1 MSSSRKKWIGAAAA
15 VALVVVGAV
24 VFTSRDKGSASD
36 KDLIITAAV
45 KRQTLQD
52 KVTLSG
58 TLGRVEQRK
67 VNAPAEGRISRTYLD
82 DGADVQPGQAI
93 LAIDGRDSVAE
104 PGDFPFYRP
113 LDVGA
118 QGPDVKQL
126 EQILAAAG
134 YNPGPIDELYTEQT
148 RFALAQWQADHNY
161 PGAAS
166 RTAKTVTVSL
176 QPNGNGYKIGPQNTA
191 AVTIGPDLG
200 TPSGPVGRA
209 KPRQSGGGLPRLSIR
224 ALSQKTQEGAPA
236 QFIVQVDQDITQPI
250 DFTVNLSGSASESD
264 VVAPVGKIT
273 IPAGTRQVPLN
284 IPTIADGVAEADEDL
299 TVNLVDGDTYDLGDS
314 PAATTVITSPND
326 LPEITMT
333 GGGTVAE
340 GGKVTL
346 AVSGGDAGG
355 DVQVVLQISGTATSG
370 TDFNPITPVVTL
382 NSASSATFDV
392 QTLTDSI
399 IEPDET
405 IIVSVAQS
413 PNYKVGKISTAVITI
428 QGATGDAA
436 KPLLTLSPL
445 TTSVTEGSPI
455 NFSLSANSA
464 VAADVELLLQFSG
477 TASDG
482 IDYLRPAG
490 RLVLPAGQSSM
501 QVSVPTV
508 QDDLVEPDE
517 VVSVALAPSATYTVG
532 NPSGG
537 TVTIQS
543 DDLPELQLVGGTV
556 RVLGGSAS
564 RLAIVADQPPSQD
577 TTVNYSV
584 QGSAQPGQDFQP
596 LAGTVVL
603 HKGQTAAGIAV
614 LTVNE
619 DVTFHPT
626 DMIVGTWPTRLG
638 QMIVDEGQFV
648 PSGTALFSLTDSGFT
663 VTLKA
668 TASDRTKLQ
677 VGQQITATLVGG
689 TETSQGTI
697 SQLDDNATVKADTG
711 EQSYEGKVELQGDL
725 GAADGALVSLDV
737 VIQEKADVL
746 TVPIAA
752 VKQNGEGQDVVRVI
766 DLDHGGKVTEVP
778 VTTGLSEGS
787 FIEVTQ
793 GLKGDEV
800 VIVEVD
806 TPKP

>member
-24 VFTSRDKGSASD
+24 VFTSRNKGSASD

-93 LAIDGRDSVAE
+93 LAIDGRDSIAE

-209 KPRQSGGGLPRLSIR
+209 KPRQSSGGLPPSSHPT
-224 ALSQKTQEGAPA
+224 LSQKTQKGAPA
-236 QFIVQVDQDITQPI
+236 QFIVEVDQDITQPI

-273 IPAGTRQVPLN
+273 IPAGARQVPLN

-382 NSASSATFDV
+382 NSASTR
-392 QTLTDSI
+392 
-399 IEPDET
+399 P
-405 IIVSVAQS
+405 
-413 PNYKVGKISTAVITI
+413 STC
-428 QGATGDAA
+428 
-436 KPLLTLSPL
+436 
-445 TTSVTEGSPI
+445 
-455 NFSLSANSA
+455 
-464 VAADVELLLQFSG
+464 
-477 TASDG
+477 
-482 IDYLRPAG
+482 RP
-490 RLVLPAGQSSM
+490 S
-501 QVSVPTV
+501 
-508 QDDLVEPDE
+508 
-517 VVSVALAPSATYTVG
+517 
-532 NPSGG
+532 
-537 TVTIQS
+537 
-543 DDLPELQLVGGTV
+543 
-556 RVLGGSAS
+556 
-564 RLAIVADQPPSQD
+564 
-577 TTVNYSV
+577 
-584 QGSAQPGQDFQP
+584 
-596 LAGTVVL
+596 
-603 HKGQTAAGIAV
+603 
-614 LTVNE
+614 
-619 DVTFHPT
+619 
-626 DMIVGTWPTRLG
+626 PTR
-638 QMIVDEGQFV
+638 
-648 PSGTALFSLTDSGFT
+648 SSS
-663 VTLKA
+663 
-668 TASDRTKLQ
+668 RTRR
-677 VGQQITATLVGG
+677 
-689 TETSQGTI
+689 S
-697 SQLDDNATVKADTG
+697 S
-711 EQSYEGKVELQGDL
+711 
-725 GAADGALVSLDV
+725 
-737 VIQEKADVL
+737 
-746 TVPIAA
+746 
-752 VKQNGEGQDVVRVI
+752 
-766 DLDHGGKVTEVP
+766 
-778 VTTGLSEGS
+778 
-787 FIEVTQ
+787 
-793 GLKGDEV
+793 
-800 VIVEVD
+800 
-806 TPKP
+806 

>member
-1 MSSSRKKWIGAAAA
+1 
-15 VALVVVGAV
+15 
-24 VFTSRDKGSASD
+24 
-36 KDLIITAAV
+36 
-45 KRQTLQD
+45 
-52 KVTLSG
+52 
-58 TLGRVEQRK
+58 
-67 VNAPAEGRISRTYLD
+67 
-82 DGADVQPGQAI
+82 
-93 LAIDGRDSVAE
+93 
-104 PGDFPFYRP
+104 
-113 LDVGA
+113 
-118 QGPDVKQL
+118 
-126 EQILAAAG
+126 
-134 YNPGPIDELYTEQT
+134 
-148 RFALAQWQADHNY
+148 
-161 PGAAS
+161 
-166 RTAKTVTVSL
+166 
-176 QPNGNGYKIGPQNTA
+176 
-191 AVTIGPDLG
+191 
-200 TPSGPVGRA
+200 
-209 KPRQSGGGLPRLSIR
+209 
-224 ALSQKTQEGAPA
+224 
-236 QFIVQVDQDITQPI
+236 
-250 DFTVNLSGSASESD
+250 
-264 VVAPVGKIT
+264 
-273 IPAGTRQVPLN
+273 
-284 IPTIADGVAEADEDL
+284 
-299 TVNLVDGDTYDLGDS
+299 
-314 PAATTVITSPND
+314 
-326 LPEITMT
+326 MT
-333 GGGTVAE
+333 GGGTVVE

-346 AVSGGDAGG
+346 AVSGGNAGG

-370 TDFNPITPVVTL
+370 SDFNPITPVVTL

-413 PNYKVGKISTAVITI
+413 PNYKLGKISTAIITI

-464 VAADVELLLQFSG
+464 VATDVELLLQFSG

-501 QVSVPTV
+501 QISVPTV

-517 VVSVALAPSATYTVG
+517 VVSVALAPSDKYTVG

-596 LAGTVVL
+596 LTGTVVL
-603 HKGQTAAGIAV
+603 HRGQTSAGIAV

-626 DMIVGTWPTRLG
+626 DMIVGKWPTRLG

-677 VGQQITATLVGG
+677 IGQQVTATLVGG
-689 TETSQGTI
+689 TDTAQGTI
-697 SQLDDNATVKADTG
+697 SQLDDNATVKPDTG

-725 GAADGALVSLDV
+725 GAADGALVTLDV
-737 VIQEKADVL
+737 VIQQKTDVL

-752 VKQNGEGQDVVRVI
+752 VKQNGQGQDVVRVI

-787 FIEVTQ
+787 FIEVTH

>member
-1 MSSSRKKWIGAAAA
+1 MSSSRRKWIGATAA
-15 VALVVVGAV
+15 VALVAVGVVV
-24 VFTSRDKGSASD
+24 LTSRDQGSASD

-93 LAIDGRDSVAE
+93 LAIDGRDAVAE
-104 PGDFPFYRP
+104 PGDFPFYRQ

-118 QGPDVKQL
+118 QGPDVNQL
-126 EQILAAAG
+126 EKILAAAG

-209 KPRQSGGGLPRLSIR
+209 RPRQSGGGLPRLSIR
-224 ALSQKTQEGAPA
+224 ALSQKTQEGTPA
-236 QFIVQVDQDITQPI
+236 QFIVEVDRDITQPI
-250 DFTVNLSGSASESD
+250 DFTVNLSGTASEAD
-264 VVAPVGKIT
+264 VVAPVGTIT
-273 IPAGTRQVPLN
+273 IPVGARQVPLN
-284 IPTIADGVAEADEDL
+284 IPTIADGIPEGDEEL
-299 TVNLVDGDTYDLGDS
+299 TVNLADGDTYDLGDS

-346 AVSGGDAGG
+346 AVSGGNAGG
-355 DVQVVLQISGTATSG
+355 DVQVMLQITGTATSG
-370 TDFNPITPVVTL
+370 TDYNPITPVVTL

-436 KPLLTLSPL
+436 KPVLTLSPL

-501 QVSVPTV
+501 QLSVPTV

-517 VVSVALAPSATYTVG
+517 VVSVALAPSDKYNVG

-596 LAGTVVL
+596 LTGTVVL
-603 HKGQTAAGIAV
+603 HKGQTSVGVAV
-614 LTVNE
+614 QTVNE

-648 PSGTALFSLTDSGFT
+648 PAGTALFSLTDSGFT

-677 VGQQITATLVGG
+677 LGQQVTATLVGG
-689 TETSQGTI
+689 TETAQGTI
-697 SQLDDNATVKADTG
+697 SALDENATVNKDTG
-711 EQSYEGKVELQGDL
+711 EQTYEGKVELQGDL
-725 GAADGALVSLDV
+725 GAADGALVTLDV
-737 VIQEKADVL
+737 VIQEKTDVL

-752 VKQNGEGQDVVRVI
+752 VKQNGQGQDVVRVI

-787 FIEVTQ
+787 FIEISQ

>member
-1 MSSSRKKWIGAAAA
+1 M
-15 VALVVVGAV
+15 
-24 VFTSRDKGSASD
+24 
-36 KDLIITAAV
+36 
-45 KRQTLQD
+45 
-52 KVTLSG
+52 
-58 TLGRVEQRK
+58 
-67 VNAPAEGRISRTYLD
+67 
-82 DGADVQPGQAI
+82 
-93 LAIDGRDSVAE
+93 
-104 PGDFPFYRP
+104 
-113 LDVGA
+113 
-118 QGPDVKQL
+118 
-126 EQILAAAG
+126 
-134 YNPGPIDELYTEQT
+134 
-148 RFALAQWQADHNY
+148 
-161 PGAAS
+161 
-166 RTAKTVTVSL
+166 
-176 QPNGNGYKIGPQNTA
+176 
-191 AVTIGPDLG
+191 
-200 TPSGPVGRA
+200 
-209 KPRQSGGGLPRLSIR
+209 
-224 ALSQKTQEGAPA
+224 
-236 QFIVQVDQDITQPI
+236 
-250 DFTVNLSGSASESD
+250 
-264 VVAPVGKIT
+264 
-273 IPAGTRQVPLN
+273 PLN
-284 IPTIADGVAEADEDL
+284 IPTIADGVAEGDEEL
-299 TVNLVDGDTYDLGDS
+299 TVNLVDGDLYDLGDS

-346 AVSGGDAGG
+346 AVSGGNAGG

-413 PNYKVGKISTAVITI
+413 PNYKVGKISSAVITI

-517 VVSVALAPSATYTVG
+517 VVSVALAPSDKYTVG

-603 HKGQTAAGIAV
+603 HKGQTSAGIAV

-638 QMIVDEGQFV
+638 QMIVDEGPV
-648 PSGTALFSLTDSGFT
+648 RALGHRALLAHRLGLHRDVEGHGIRPHE
-663 VTLKA
+663 A
-668 TASDRTKLQ
+668 AGRAAGHGDARRRHRDRTR
-677 VGQQITATLVGG
+677 
-689 TETSQGTI
+689 
-697 SQLDDNATVKADTG
+697 DDLAARRQRHG
-711 EQSYEGKVELQGDL
+711 ES
-725 GAADGALVSLDV
+725 
-737 VIQEKADVL
+737 
-746 TVPIAA
+746 
-752 VKQNGEGQDVVRVI
+752 R
-766 DLDHGGKVTEVP
+766 HR
-778 VTTGLSEGS
+778 
-787 FIEVTQ
+787 
-793 GLKGDEV
+793 
-800 VIVEVD
+800 
-806 TPKP
+806 